1 MDIYVF
7 DRDLNYID
15 NIDMFTSLI
24 WIRRYYTAGKFEL
37 HCPVTEHNIKT
48 LVRNNI
54 VSIQGS
60 EEVGIVEYRNLSI
73 DEEGR
78 EILKV
83 MGRFFTSV
91 LDRRILYTTEQYTNK
106 QVEVIMRNM
115 VNNNCI
121 NTDAKRKLPI
131 ILGSLN
137 NFPERIDYQKSYGNL
152 LEELSILS
160 QTTGIGF
167 FIRTDLEQKKHY
179 FETYKGIDRSIA
191 QSENLHVVF
200 SRDYDN
206 LYNQEYTDDVN
217 NLRTTALVAGE
228 GEGADRE
235 IVVVNDNY
243 SGLDRYE
250 LYVDA
255 RDLQREVDDIILSD
269 EEYRNLLTQ
278 RGLEKL
284 SEYKDIQTFEGSI
297 VTNNYKYKE
306 DFDLGDI
313 VTIIDRKWNVVVNT
327 RITEITEI
335 YENGRIEI
343 IPTLGNSIP
352 TILDKIKRTVIR

>member
-60 EEVGIVEYRNLSI
+60 EEVGIIEYRNLSI

-78 EILKV
+78 ETLKV
-83 MGRFFTSV
+83 MGRFYTSI
-91 LDRRILYTTEQYTNK
+91 LDRRILYSTEQHTNK
-106 QVEVIMRNM
+106 YVEVIMRSM
-115 VNNNCI
+115 VDRNCI
-121 NTDAKRKLPI
+121 SIGAKRKLPI
-131 ILGSLN
+131 MLGSLKGYS
-137 NFPERIDYQKSYGNL
+137 ERADYQKSYGNL
-152 LEELSILS
+152 LEELTALS
-160 QTTGIGF
+160 QTSNIGF
-167 FIRTDLEQKKHY
+167 FIRTDLEQRKHY
-179 FETYKGIDRSIA
+179 FETYKGIDRSIE
-191 QSENLHVVF
+191 QDENSHVVF

-206 LYNQEYTDDVN
+206 LYNQEYTDSTD

-228 GEGADRE
+228 GEGIDRKTVE
-235 IVVVNDNY
+235 VNDNY

-255 RDLQREVDDIILSD
+255 RDIQQTIDDVNMPD
-269 EEYRNLLTQ
+269 AEYLNLLTQ
-278 RGLEKL
+278 RGKEKL
-284 SEYKDIQTFEGSI
+284 AEYKDIQTFEGTVI
-297 VTNNYKYKE
+297 TNNYEYKK
-306 DFDLGDI
+306 DYDLGDI
-313 VTIIDRKWNVVVNT
+313 VTVMDKRWNVVVNT
-327 RITEITEI
+327 RITEVTEI
-335 YENGRIEI
+335 YENGKVEI
-343 IPTLGNSIP
+343 IPTLGNNIP

>member
-1 MDIYVF
+1 MEIYVF
-7 DRDLNYID
+7 DKNLNFID
-15 NIDMFTSLI
+15 TIDQYTSLQ
-24 WIRRYYTAGKFEL
+24 WIRRYHTAGRFEL
-37 HCPVTEHNIKT
+37 HCPITSHNIST
-48 LVRNNI
+48 LARNNLI
-54 VSIQGS
+54 WKQDSN
-60 EEVGIVEYRNLSI
+60 EVGIIEYRRLYTDENGKEIITVVGRMLTSI
-73 DEEGR
+73 
-78 EILKV
+78 
-83 MGRFFTSV
+83 
-91 LDRRILYTTEQYTNK
+91 LDRRILYTTEQHINK
-106 QVEVIMRNM
+106 NVEIIMRNM
-115 VNNNCI
+115 VDKNCI
-121 NTDAKRKLPI
+121 STSEKRKLPI
-131 ILGSLN
+131 ILGELKGYT
-137 NFPERIDYQKSYGNL
+137 ERTDYQKSYGNL
-152 LEELSILS
+152 LEELTALS
-160 QTTGIGF
+160 QTSDIGF

-191 QSENLHVVF
+191 QSENSHVVF

-335 YENGRIEI
+335 YENGQVQI
-343 IPTLGNSIP
+343 IPTFGNKIP
-352 TILDKIKRTVIR
+352 TIIDKIKRTVR

>member
-1 MDIYVF
+1 MELYIF
-7 DRDLNYID
+7 DKDLNYID
-15 NIDMFTSLI
+15 HIDTFSSLI
-24 WIRRYYTAGKFEL
+24 WIRRFHTAGSFEL
-37 HCPVTEHNIKT
+37 HCPATSYNINT
-48 LVRNNI
+48 LIRNNL
-54 VSIQGS
+54 VWKQDSK
-60 EEVGIVEYRNLSI
+60 EVGIIEYRNLSM
-73 DEEGR
+73 DMKGR
-78 EILKV
+78 ETLKV

-91 LDRRILYTTEQYTNK
+91 LDRRIFYTTEQYTNK
-106 QVEVIMRNM
+106 QVEVIMRSM
-115 VNNNCI
+115 VDRNCI
-121 NTDAKRKLPI
+121 NTDARRKLPI
-131 ILGSLN
+131 TLGSLN

-191 QSENLHVVF
+191 QSTNSHVIF

-206 LYNQEYTDDVN
+206 LFNQEYIDDVN

-228 GEGADRE
+228 GEGADRVLVE
-235 IVVVNDNY
+235 VEGNY

-250 LYVDA
+250 LFVDA
-255 RDLQREVDDIILSD
+255 RDLQREVDDIILPD

-284 SEYKDIQTFEGSI
+284 SEYKDIQTFEGRI

-313 VTIIDRKWNVVVNT
+313 VTVIDKRWNVVVNT

-352 TILDKIKRTVIR
+352 TILDKIKRMVR